1 MTETASGASLAERAA
16 ADGTS
21 FVLATFVDLD
31 GKPCAKLVPAAALD
45 RAQTDG
51 VGFAGFAAG
60 GTGQVPSDP
69 DLIARPDPDSYVAL
83 PFVRPGLAMVQCD
96 PHVEGE
102 PWPYAP
108 RIILRRMCERL
119 ATEGRSLRVGAEC
132 EYFLVERRDDGTIVP
147 ADAADRS
154 ARPCYDARDLTRMYE
169 HLTDVSTA
177 LNTLGWDNYAND
189 HEDGNG
195 QFEQNFAHA
204 DALTTADRVIAFRYL
219 VRMIAER
226 RGMVAT
232 FMPKPFSGL
241 TGSGMHLHVSLWAG
255 ERALFPDPD
264 DPRGLG
270 LSELAYGFVGGVLGH
285 APALLALLTPT
296 VNSFKRT
303 GAATPSS
310 GATWTPTR
318 ATYGGNDRTHLV
330 RVPDGDRVEIR
341 VVDGAAN
348 PYLAIA
354 GLIAAGLDGVDA
366 KLDPGPVGGPGRPG
380 GIGTTPVPGAAG
392 GELPPTLLHAVEAF
406 VADPVIT
413 GALAAAGA
421 GGDVPAYYAA
431 RRRAEF
437 LDWHSQVGGWEI
449 DRYLTAF

>member
-1 MTETASGASLAERAA
+1 MSEASGSAGSSLAERAA
-16 ADGTS
+16 ADGTT

-45 RAQTDG
+45 RAQADG

-60 GTGQVPSDP
+60 GTGQVPGDP
-69 DLIARPDPDSYVAL
+69 DLIAIPDPDSYVAL

-96 PHVEGE
+96 PHVEGQ

-108 RIILRRMCERL
+108 RIILRRMTERL
-119 ATEGRSLRVGAEC
+119 AAAGMSLRVGAEC
-132 EYFLVERRDDGTIVP
+132 EYFLVRRGADGSIVP
-147 ADAADRS
+147 ADADDR
-154 ARPCYDARDLTRMYE
+154 AAKPCYDARDLTRMYE
-169 HLTDVSTA
+169 HLTEVSAA
-177 LNTLGWDNYAND
+177 LDGLGWDNYAND

-226 RGMVAT
+226 RAMIAT
-232 FMPKPFSGL
+232 FMPKPFGGL
-241 TGSGMHLHVSLWAG
+241 TGSGMHLHLSLWAG
-255 ERALFPDPD
+255 QQPLFPDGG

-270 LSELAYGFVGGVLGH
+270 LSKLAYSFVAGVLGH

-303 GAATPSS
+303 GAQPPSS

-354 GLIAAGLDGVDA
+354 GLIAAGLDGVDTG
-366 KLDPGPVGGPGRPG
+366 LDPGPVGG
-380 GIGTTPVPGAAG
+380 AG
-392 GELPPTLLHAVEAF
+392 GVGGLPARAAELPPTLLHAVEAF
-406 VADPVIT
+406 LADPVLT
-413 GALAAAGA
+413 GALAVAGG

-437 LDWHSQVGGWEI
+437 LEWHSQVGAWEV